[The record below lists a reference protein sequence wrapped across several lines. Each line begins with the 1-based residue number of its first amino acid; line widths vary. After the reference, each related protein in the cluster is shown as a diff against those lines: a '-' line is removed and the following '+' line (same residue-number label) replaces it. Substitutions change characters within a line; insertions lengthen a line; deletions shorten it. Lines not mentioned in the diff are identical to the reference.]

1 MASEF
6 DWLIDQIE
14 SIKDEHTVLSVS
26 NFTEQTRYLPS
37 SVSPIPGY
45 YSFDVTPYWRE
56 VVDCLSLS
64 SPVRHISVKKAAQVG
79 ATVGLV
85 ESGLLY
91 SIAHVKNA
99 PTMVLTVSDD
109 VAAIRMQQN
118 VLPMLQA
125 SGLEHLIQSNDE
137 SSNNRKTGKTKDRLS
152 WYGGG
157 YGLFFG
163 SNSPG
168 KLRSFS
174 IQYLFLDEVD
184 GYKKSIGRD
193 GSPVK
198 LAMAR
203 TNGYSQSRK
212 ICMLSTPLEKG
223 SSVIDD
229 NYKAGDQRKYFVPC
243 KKCGMMQHLEWNKTD
258 KETGMSYG
266 LTFTH
271 KDGVLDPDSV
281 RYVCKYCGQEH
292 VNADKTKMLNAGEW
306 RATAGCEDKTVRSYF
321 INALYSPVGMMS
333 WEECVKKWFE
343 CWDVVKHQSRD
354 NEKLQEFYNN
364 VLGEPFEVLTDRLKF
379 AGVASHRRDAYRFGE
394 VPNNFAMKHCSSEI
408 MLLTCAVDVH
418 KNNLAVAVY
427 GWTANRQP
435 FMIESMRLEGD
446 CHNLQSEPWQKLKD
460 MIYNKVYVSDDGKKY
475 NIQLTLVDSGY
486 AQSEVLE
493 FCYYT
498 DGTVPIKGI
507 HGAQKGATFQEF
519 KVSSTKMG
527 VDVYN
532 LNVNLYKDRY
542 YSSLNRK
549 WNESEQQ
556 PEYCVNFPIDI
567 TRAQMLEF
575 KAENKVP
582 VKDPMTGAIQGFKW
596 ERKGDNEGWDLLV
609 YNNAALDILA
619 HDVIVNQGGRDQ
631 VNWLEFFE
639 FCRTGRDG
647 QPVYYEN

>member
-1 MASEF
+1 MTELE
-6 DWLIDQIE
+6 WLIDRVS

-26 NFTEQTRYLPS
+26 EFTEENRYLPS
-37 SVSPIPGY
+37 SVSPMPGY
-45 YSFDVTPYWRE
+45 YSFSVTPYWRE

-64 SPVRHISVKKAAQVG
+64 SPVRHIAIKKGAQVG
-79 ATVGLV
+79 ATVALV

-99 PTMVLTVSDD
+99 PVMVLTVDD
-109 VAAIRMQQN
+109 TVAKIRMEQN
-118 VLPMLQA
+118 LLPMLQA
-125 SGLEHLIQSNDE
+125 SGFDHLIQSNDE
-137 SSNNRKTGKTKDRLS
+137 SNNNRKTGKTKDRIS

-184 GYKKSIGRD
+184 GYKKSVGRD

-198 LAMAR
+198 LAIDR
-203 TNGYSQSRK
+203 TNGYAQSRK

-223 SSVIDD
+223 NSVIDE
-229 NYKAGDQRKYFVPC
+229 NYKAADQRKYFVPC
-243 KKCGMMQHLEWNKTD
+243 KSCGGMQTLEWNKVN
-258 KETGMSYG
+258 KETGEVYG
-266 LTFTH
+266 LVFH
-271 KDGVLDPDSV
+271 HNKGVLDVDSV

-292 VNADKTKMLNAGEW
+292 KNADKTKMLNAGEW
-306 RATAGCEDKTVRSYF
+306 RATAECADKTKRSYF
-321 INALYSPVGMMS
+321 INALYSPVGMLS
-333 WEECVKKWFE
+333 WEDCVKQWFE
-343 CWDVVKHQSRD
+343 CWDVVKSQSRD
-354 NEKLQEFYNN
+354 TEKLRTFYNN
-364 VLGEPFEVLTDRLKF
+364 IMGEPFEVLTDRLKF

-394 VPNNFAMKHCSSEI
+394 IPNRFALEHCGSEI

-427 GWTANRQP
+427 GWTAGRQL
-435 FMIESMRLEGD
+435 FMIESLRLHGD
-446 CHNLQSEPWQKLKD
+446 CHDLAAEPWQKLKD
-460 MIYNKVYVSDDGKKY
+460 MIYNNVYIADNGSKY
-475 NIQLTLVDSGY
+475 KIQLTLIDSGY
-486 AQSEVLE
+486 AQAEVLE

-498 DGTVPIKGI
+498 DGTIPIKGI
-507 HGAQKGATFQEF
+507 HGTQKGATFQEF
-519 KVSSTKMG
+519 KVSKTQMG

-549 WNESEQQ
+549 WIQSEKQH
-556 PEYCVNFPIDI
+556 EYCVNFPIDI
-567 TRAQMLEF
+567 TRDQMLEF

-596 ERKGDNEGWDLLV
+596 DRKGDNEGWDLIV

-619 HDVIVNQGGRDQ
+619 HDIVVTQGGRDQ

-639 FCRTGRDG
+639 YCKTGNDG
-647 QPVYYEN
+647 KPVFYER